1 MNYANMIE
9 EKNLKKTFIIATL
22 CSTLIGT
29 FTSSMGLWDR
39 VKDKRQQ
46 TKRDTEQDKEIKELR
61 KQVEDAGKQQQNNNN
76 NGNNNNN
83 NRNNQDQQYQ
93 HQHQHHTQQRC
104 CSGSRH
110 RSPPPRRRGRE
121 REDEVGYALER
132 SGALIGREFDEGY
145 ERLGRR
151 FAIGDT
157 VTENRLQAQ
166 IIALQQTV
174 ITVLQDALY
183 NGRQLDN
190 ADMSKLIAASNA
202 AREGS
207 LDALRQQR
215 QRQTLAIEAPAPA
228 PAVPMPPPAV
238 SFAPPRRA
246 KTVLSEPEPLY
257 CRYSLDLQYV
267 RNKPLARTFA
277 PGGDCRCPGCGIR
290 LRAEADDFWEIE
302 KRERGR
308 AAREGRRGSRS
319 SSGGEAVLDER
330 EFHVGQRFVVKCHTP
345 DGEYACVLCSRFRD
359 KDVVC
364 PTVDQLINHV
374 GRDHSINELE
384 REEDFEMRA
393 RTRPLRKALP
403 AP

>member
-61 KQVEDAGKQQQNNNN
+61 KKVEDAGKQQNNNNNNNN
-76 NGNNNNN
+76 NGNGNS
-83 NRNNQDQQYQ
+83 QGQQNQ
-93 HQHQHHTQQRC
+93 HQHQIQQRC
-104 CSGSRH
+104 CSGSRQ

-121 REDEVGYALER
+121 REDEVGYAFER
-132 SGALIGREFDEGY
+132 SSALIGREFDEGY
-145 ERLGRR
+145 ERFGRR

-157 VTENRLQAQ
+157 ITENRLQAQ
-166 IIALQQTV
+166 VIALQQTV
-174 ITVLQDALY
+174 INVLQDALY

-190 ADMSKLIAASNA
+190 ADMNKLIAASNA
-202 AREGS
+202 ARDGS

-228 PAVPMPPPAV
+228 PAPAVPMPPPAV
-238 SFAPPRRA
+238 SFAPPKRA
-246 KTVLSEPEPLY
+246 MTVVSEPEPIY

-277 PGGDCRCPGCGIR
+277 PGGDCCCPGCGIR
-290 LRAEADDFWEIE
+290 LHAEADDFWEIE
-302 KRERGR
+302 KRARGR
-308 AAREGRRGSRS
+308 PREGRRGSS
-319 SSGGEAVLDER
+319 SEVVLDER

-345 DGEYACVLCSRFRD
+345 DGEFACVLCSRFRD
-359 KDVVC
+359 KDVLC

-374 GRDHSINELE
+374 GRDHTIDELE

-393 RTRPLRKALP
+393 RARPLRKALP

>member
-39 VKDKRQQ
+39 VKDKRDQ

-61 KQVEDAGKQQQNNNN
+61 KQVEDAGKQQQQQ
-76 NGNNNNN
+76 NNNNN
-83 NRNNQDQQYQ
+83 NNNNQQNQ
-93 HQHQHHTQQRC
+93 HQHQIQQRC

-110 RSPPPRRRGRE
+110 RSPPPRRRG

-238 SFAPPRRA
+238 SFASPRRA

-257 CRYSLDLQYV
+257 CRYSLDLQHV

-290 LRAEADDFWEIE
+290 LQAEADDFWEIG
-302 KRERGR
+302 KRARGR
-308 AAREGRRGSRS
+308 PAREGRRGSS
-319 SSGGEAVLDER
+319 SSEAVLLDER

-345 DGEYACVLCSRFRD
+345 DGEFACVLCSRFRD
-359 KDVVC
+359 QDVIC

-374 GRDHSINELE
+374 GRDHTVDELE
-384 REEDFEMRA
+384 REDDFEMRA
-393 RTRPLRKALP
+393 RARPLRKALM

>member
-1 MNYANMIE
+1 MNYASMIE

-29 FTSSMGLWDR
+29 FTSSIGLWDR

-46 TKRDTEQDKEIKELR
+46 TKRDTEQDKEIKQLR
-61 KQVEDAGKQQQNNNN
+61 KQVEDAEKQQNN
-76 NGNNNNN
+76 
-83 NRNNQDQQYQ
+83 RNQDQQNQSQYQ
-93 HQHQHHTQQRC
+93 QPQQQQPQQRC
-104 CSGSRH
+104 CSGNRHSSSRH
-110 RSPPPRRRGRE
+110 RSPPRWR
-121 REDEVGYALER
+121 REDEVAYALER

-166 IIALQQTV
+166 VIALQQTV
-174 ITVLQDALY
+174 INVLQDALA

-202 AREGS
+202 ARDGS

-215 QRQTLAIEAPAPA
+215 QRQTLAIEAPPS
-228 PAVPMPPPAV
+228 VPNPPPAV
-238 SFAPPRRA
+238 QFASPRRA
-246 KTVLSEPEPLY
+246 STTLTEPAPLY

-267 RNKPLARTFA
+267 RNKPLARSFA
-277 PGGDCRCPGCGIR
+277 PGGDCRCPACGVR
-290 LRAEADDFWEIE
+290 LHAESDDFWEIE
-302 KRERGR
+302 KRARGR
-308 AAREGRRGSRS
+308 TREGRRGSS
-319 SSGGEAVLDER
+319 TEVVLDER
-330 EFHVGQRFVVKCHTP
+330 EFHIGQRFAVKCHTP
-345 DGEYACVLCSRFRD
+345 DGEFACVLCSRFRD
-359 KDVVC
+359 KDVIC

-374 GRDHSINELE
+374 GRDHTVEELE
-384 REEDFEMRA
+384 REEDFEMRS
-393 RTRPLRKALP
+393 RMRPLRKALP

>member
-1 MNYANMIE
+1 MNYAAMIE

-22 CSTLIGT
+22 CSTLVGT
-29 FTSSMGLWDR
+29 FTSSIGLWDR
-39 VKDKRQQ
+39 VKERRQQ
-46 TKRDTEQDKEIKELR
+46 TKRDTDQDKEIKELR
-61 KQVEDAGKQQQNNNN
+61 KQVEDAGKQQ
-76 NGNNNNN
+76 NG
-83 NRNNQDQQYQ
+83 RNNQNQQQNQQHQYQ
-93 HQHQHHTQQRC
+93 HQQRRC
-104 CSGSRH
+104 CSSGSRHGSRH
-110 RSPPPRRRGRE
+110 RSPSPPRRRRRE
-121 REDEVGYALER
+121 EDVAYALER

-151 FAIGDT
+151 FAIGDS

-166 IIALQQTV
+166 VIALQQTV
-174 ITVLQDALY
+174 INVLQDALY

-202 AREGS
+202 ARDGS

-215 QRQTLAIEAPAPA
+215 QRQTLAIEAPPA

-238 SFAPPRRA
+238 SFAEPRRA
-246 KTVLSEPEPLY
+246 STSLTAADPLY

-267 RNKPLARTFA
+267 RDKPLARTFA

-290 LRAEADDFWEIE
+290 LCAESDDFWEIE
-302 KRERGR
+302 KRARGR
-308 AAREGRRGSRS
+308 PREGRRGRS
-319 SSGGEAVLDER
+319 SSEAVLDER

-345 DGEYACVLCSRFRD
+345 DGEFACVLCSRFRD
-359 KDVVC
+359 RDVIC

-374 GRDHSINELE
+374 GRDHTIDEME
-384 REEDFEMRA
+384 REDDFEMRS
-393 RTRPLRKALP
+393 RIRPLRKALP

>member
-76 NGNNNNN
+76 NSNGNNNNN

-93 HQHQHHTQQRC
+93 NQHQHQQRC

-110 RSPPPRRRGRE
+110 RSPPPRRRG

-174 ITVLQDALY
+174 INVLQDALY

-215 QRQTLAIEAPAPA
+215 QRQTMAIEAPAPA

-246 KTVLSEPEPLY
+246 KTVISEPEPLY

-267 RNKPLARTFA
+267 RNKPLARSFA

-302 KRERGR
+302 KRARSR
-308 AAREGRRGSRS
+308 ATREGRRGSS
-319 SSGGEAVLDER
+319 SSEAVLDER

-345 DGEYACVLCSRFRD
+345 DGDFACVLCSRFRD
-359 KDVVC
+359 KDVLC

-374 GRDHSINELE
+374 GRDHTIDELE
-384 REEDFEMRA
+384 REEDFEMRS
-393 RTRPLRKALP
+393 RMRPLRKALP

>member
-1 MNYANMIE
+1 MNYAAMIE

-46 TKRDTEQDKEIKELR
+46 TKRDTEQDKEIKQLR
-61 KQVEDAGKQQQNNNN
+61 KQRQL
-76 NGNNNNN
+76 
-83 NRNNQDQQYQ
+83 
-93 HQHQHHTQQRC
+93 
-104 CSGSRH
+104 
-110 RSPPPRRRGRE
+110 PPLPPRRR
-121 REDEVGYALER
+121 REDEVAYALER

-157 VTENRLQAQ
+157 ITENRLQAQ
-166 IIALQQTV
+166 VIALQQTV
-174 ITVLQDALY
+174 INVLQDALY

-190 ADMSKLIAASNA
+190 SDMSKLIAASNA
-202 AREGS
+202 ARDGS

-215 QRQTLAIEAPAPA
+215 QRQTLAIESPPPAIA
-228 PAVPMPPPAV
+228 PAVPNAPPAV
-238 SFAPPRRA
+238 QFALPRRA
-246 KTVLSEPEPLY
+246 ATTLTETNPPLF

-277 PGGDCRCPGCGIR
+277 PGGDCRCPGCGVR
-290 LRAEADDFWEIE
+290 VRAESDDFWEIE
-302 KRERGR
+302 KRARGR
-308 AAREGRRGSRS
+308 TRDGRRGSS
-319 SSGGEAVLDER
+319 TEVVLDER
-330 EFHVGQRFVVKCHTP
+330 EFHIGQRFAVKCHTP
-345 DGEYACVLCSRFRD
+345 DGEFACVLCSRFRD
-359 KDVVC
+359 KDVIC

-374 GRDHSINELE
+374 GRDHTIDELE
-384 REEDFEMRA
+384 REEDFEMRS
-393 RTRPLRKALP
+393 RMRPLRKALP

>member
-1 MNYANMIE
+1 MNYASMIE

-29 FTSSMGLWDR
+29 FTSSIGLWDR

-46 TKRDTEQDKEIKELR
+46 TKRDTEQDKEIKQLR
-61 KQVEDAGKQQQNNNN
+61 KQVEDAEKQQNN
-76 NGNNNNN
+76 
-83 NRNNQDQQYQ
+83 RNQDQQNQSQYQ
-93 HQHQHHTQQRC
+93 QPQQQQPQQRC
-104 CSGSRH
+104 CSGNRHSSSRH
-110 RSPPPRRRGRE
+110 RSPPRRR
-121 REDEVGYALER
+121 REDEVAYALER

-166 IIALQQTV
+166 VIALQQTV
-174 ITVLQDALY
+174 INVLQDALA

-202 AREGS
+202 ARDGS

-215 QRQTLAIEAPAPA
+215 QRQTLAIEAPPS
-228 PAVPMPPPAV
+228 VPNPPPAV
-238 SFAPPRRA
+238 QFASPRRA
-246 KTVLSEPEPLY
+246 STTLTEPAPLY

-267 RNKPLARTFA
+267 RNKPLARSFA
-277 PGGDCRCPGCGIR
+277 PGGDCRCPACGVR
-290 LRAEADDFWEIE
+290 LHAESDDFWEIE
-302 KRERGR
+302 KRARGR
-308 AAREGRRGSRS
+308 TREGRRGSS
-319 SSGGEAVLDER
+319 TEVVLDER
-330 EFHVGQRFVVKCHTP
+330 EFHIGQRFAVKCHTP
-345 DGEYACVLCSRFRD
+345 DGEFACVLCSRFRD
-359 KDVVC
+359 KDVIC

-374 GRDHSINELE
+374 GRDHTVEELE
-384 REEDFEMRA
+384 REEDFEMRS
-393 RTRPLRKALP
+393 RMRPLRKALP